1 MPAGLYL
8 VGTPIGHLGDIT
20 LRALQTL
27 ASVAHIYA
35 EDTRVSQK
43 LLAAYGLKV
52 PLFRFDDHATAAQRQ
67 AIVAEAANKAV
78 ALVSDAGLPCIND
91 PGQMLVADC
100 VAAGVAVVPIPGANA
115 ALTALM
121 ASGLPTEHFYY
132 GGFLPTKKQA
142 RQTVLE
148 KALAVPATLIFY
160 DTAPRLPDSLKM
172 LTEIAPN
179 AQVVVA
185 RELTK
190 QFETFLQ
197 GTAHELL
204 NKFAT
209 GTMLKGEIVLLVGEA
224 NMTAD
229 KAEFDIDNALKQALA
244 QGLSVRDAVA
254 MVVGASGQN
263 KSVIYQRALELK
275 N

>member
-1 MPAGLYL
+1 
-8 VGTPIGHLGDIT
+8 
-20 LRALQTL
+20 
-27 ASVAHIYA
+27 
-35 EDTRVSQK
+35 
-43 LLAAYGLKV
+43 
-52 PLFRFDDHATAAQRQ
+52 
-67 AIVAEAANKAV
+67 
-78 ALVSDAGLPCIND
+78 
-91 PGQMLVADC
+91 
-100 VAAGVAVVPIPGANA
+100 
-115 ALTALM
+115 M

-142 RQTVLE
+142 RQTVLA

-172 LTEIAPN
+172 LAAIAPN

-197 GTAHELL
+197 GTAQVLL
-204 NKFAT
+204 EKFAT

-224 NMTAD
+224 NMAAD